1 MPVAVRPLTID
12 QLDEAEQ
19 VFRLAFGTFLGLREP
34 LQFTGDC
41 AYVRTRW
48 LADPSAAW
56 AAHLDDTLAGSNFA
70 TRWGSFA
77 FFGPLSVRPEWWER
91 GIARHLLDATMQ
103 RFEEW
108 GVGHTGLYTFAQSP
122 KHVALYQRYGF
133 FPRFLTAIASKNVV
147 AAAGA
152 VTPDECRSALISA
165 HRAATLRECADL
177 TDAIFA
183 GLDVA
188 REIDAVQEQAL
199 GDTLLLRDDDA
210 LRGFAVCHL
219 GPGTEA
225 GGGVCYVKF
234 AAVAPG
240 APGGRALRTSSR
252 PVRALRR
259 AARRRPD
266 RRRRQ
271 HRPSSGVPGAARA
284 RLPELRPGRRHAA
297 PERPGLQPPGCV
309 DPRRLAIA
317 APPLPPPTFY
327 AVRPRAAKGG
337 PCPLGARSAP
347 RRGAVTPTSATVAS
361 ILCAAL
367 RAAAGTEARA
377 PLTHATSVEIACRI
391 RPRAVPDPTCPSPW
405 SPSPMCAPSAR
416 RPRMTSGAARPPSS
430 SSPRNRSR
438 SLFGL
443 EEFSHA
449 EVIFHFHRGSAKI
462 VRGARRPR
470 AIRMA
475 ALGIF
480 AQRGKNRPNRLGTT
494 IARIMAA
501 TAGR

>member
-12 QLDEAEQ
+12 QLDDAER

-103 RFEEW
+103 RFAEW

-133 FPRFLTAIASKNVV
+133 FPQYLTAIASKNVV

-165 HRAATLRECADL
+165 HRAATLRECAEL

-183 GLDVA
+183 GLDVT

-199 GDTLLLRDDDA
+199 GDTLLLRDDGA

-240 APGGRALRTSSR
+240 AKAAMHFERLLALC
-252 PVRALRR
+252 
-259 AARRRPD
+259 D
-266 RRRRQ
+266 R
-271 HRPSSGVPGAARA
+271 
-284 RLPELRPGRRHAA
+284 
-297 PERPGLQPPGCV
+297 
-309 DPRRLAIA
+309 
-317 APPLPPPTFY
+317 Y
-327 AVRPRAAKGG
+327 
-337 PCPLGARSAP
+337 
-347 RRGAVTPTSATVAS
+347 
-361 ILCAAL
+361 AAL
-367 RAAAGTEARA
+367 RGAAQIVAGVNTARA
-377 PLTHATSVEIACRI
+377 PAYQALLAHGYRSYAQGVAMQ
-391 RPRAVPDPTCPSPW
+391 RPNDP
-405 SPSPMCAPSAR
+405 
-416 RPRMTSGAARPPSS
+416 GF
-430 SSPRNRSR
+430 NRSDVWILDDWR
-438 SLFGL
+438 
-443 EEFSHA
+443 
-449 EVIFHFHRGSAKI
+449 
-462 VRGARRPR
+462 
-470 AIRMA
+470 
-475 ALGIF
+475 
-480 AQRGKNRPNRLGTT
+480 
-494 IARIMAA
+494 
-501 TAGR
+501 